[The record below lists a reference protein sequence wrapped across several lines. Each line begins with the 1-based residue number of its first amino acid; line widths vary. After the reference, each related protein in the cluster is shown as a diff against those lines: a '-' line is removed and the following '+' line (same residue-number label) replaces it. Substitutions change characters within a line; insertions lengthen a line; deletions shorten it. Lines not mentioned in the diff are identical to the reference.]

1 MEYAVIYVRSLRW
14 HMMQEC
20 CVWQMKPMELIF
32 ILAVVFRFLL
42 WQQVQTWHLYPCTR
56 AVEALHSQAFS
67 LQDRLYTQD
76 MFARSLI

>member
-1 MEYAVIYVRSLRW
+1 
-14 HMMQEC
+14 MMQEC

-76 MFARSLI
+76 IRNVIRNGMLLCGNKITDN